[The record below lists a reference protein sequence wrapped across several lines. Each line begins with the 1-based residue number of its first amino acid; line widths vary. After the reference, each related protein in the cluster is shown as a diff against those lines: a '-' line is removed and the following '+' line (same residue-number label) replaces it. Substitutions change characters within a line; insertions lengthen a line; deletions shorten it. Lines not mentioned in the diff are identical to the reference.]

1 MFPGIH
7 QMILKSCGNSFT
19 TSCSFE
25 FFQKRLNRLQHLAV
39 ATLATKGFVPHEK
52 RCGKEFV
59 AKLFLLIVPLL
70 SLLTV
75 FVLIFLQKNQ
85 LTCTLPQSHTVT
97 IKFHF
102 TLKHQLQGM
111 DNVLQQT
118 SICLIL

>member
-59 AKLFLLIVPLL
+59 ALIVPLL

-75 FVLIFLQKNQ
+75 FVLIFFKKKSIDMYF
-85 LTCTLPQSHTVT
+85 TTHTVT

>member
-7 QMILKSCGNSFT
+7 QMILKSCGNSLT

-52 RCGKEFV
+52 RCGEEFV

-70 SLLTV
+70 SLLLV
-75 FVLIFLQKNQ
+75 FVLIFLQKIN
-85 LTCTLPQSHTVT
+85 
-97 IKFHF
+97 
-102 TLKHQLQGM
+102 
-111 DNVLQQT
+111 
-118 SICLIL
+118 

>member
-7 QMILKSCGNSFT
+7 QMILKSCGNSFTSFT

-52 RCGKEFV
+52 RCGEEFV

-75 FVLIFLQKNQ
+75 VVLIFLQKIN
-85 LTCTLPQSHTVT
+85 
-97 IKFHF
+97 
-102 TLKHQLQGM
+102 
-111 DNVLQQT
+111 
-118 SICLIL
+118 

>member
-25 FFQKRLNRLQHLAV
+25 FFQKRLNRLHVQHLAV

-52 RCGKEFV
+52 RCGEEFV

-75 FVLIFLQKNQ
+75 VVLIFLQKIN
-85 LTCTLPQSHTVT
+85 
-97 IKFHF
+97 
-102 TLKHQLQGM
+102 
-111 DNVLQQT
+111 
-118 SICLIL
+118 